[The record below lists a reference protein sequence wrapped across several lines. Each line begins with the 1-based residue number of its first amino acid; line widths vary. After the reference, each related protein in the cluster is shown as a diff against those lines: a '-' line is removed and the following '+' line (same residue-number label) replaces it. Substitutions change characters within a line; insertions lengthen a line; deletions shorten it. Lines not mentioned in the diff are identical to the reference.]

1 MIAFPEC
8 VVLSALERITTM
20 PMHPLLAALVP
31 IAAAFPL
38 VAGQQSAQSAT
49 DVDVLAI
56 RTDQHDRMTVPVR
69 IADKGPFHFLIDTG
83 AQNTVL
89 STALAGRLDLR
100 STRKAHLI
108 GVAGTQEVDT
118 VMVDQIDLGQ
128 RSFYSLTTPLLPG
141 DDIGAEGILG
151 LDSLQGQRV
160 QIDFR
165 KNLIAVDDA
174 KALGGNRGYE
184 IVVTARRKSGQL
196 IMTEATIDGI
206 KVNVVIDTGAEY
218 SIGNRALQTAL
229 SKKHGGGTMVLRSVT
244 GQEITADLGY
254 ANALK
259 INDMNFGN
267 VVIAYADAPPFEKLD
282 LAKKPAL
289 FLGMRDMRAL
299 NRIAIDFSTRRIYF
313 DLPQDAY
320 R

>member
-1 MIAFPEC
+1 
-8 VVLSALERITTM
+8 M

-31 IAAAFPL
+31 IAATFPL
-38 VAGQQSAQSAT
+38 LAGQESAQPAT
-49 DVDVLAI
+49 TVDVLAI
-56 RTDQHDRMTVPVR
+56 KTDRHDRMTVQVR

-89 STALAGRLDLR
+89 STALAGQLSLK
-100 STRKAHLI
+100 STATARLI
-108 GVAGTQEVDT
+108 GVAGIQQVDT
-118 VMVDQIDLGQ
+118 VVIDQIDLGQ
-128 RSFYSLTTPLLPG
+128 RSFYSLLAPLLPG

-165 KNLIAVDDA
+165 KNMIAVDDA
-174 KALGGNRGYE
+174 KALGGNKGYE

-196 IMTEATIDGI
+196 IMTDAVIDGI

-218 SIGNRALQTAL
+218 SIGNRALQSAL
-229 SKKHGGGTMVLRSVT
+229 AKNHGGGTMVLRSVT
-244 GQEITADLGY
+244 GQEIVADLGVGD
-254 ANALK
+254 NLK

-267 VVIAYADAPPFEKLD
+267 VVIAYADAPPFAALG
-282 LAKKPAL
+282 LAAKPAL

-299 NRIAIDFSTRRIYF
+299 DRIAIDFSTRKIYF
-313 DLPQDAY
+313 DLPKDAY

>member
-1 MIAFPEC
+1 
-8 VVLSALERITTM
+8 M
-20 PMHPLLAALVP
+20 PMHPFIAALVP
-31 IAAAFPL
+31 LAATFPL
-38 VAGQQSAQSAT
+38 LAGQEAT
-49 DVDVLAI
+49 QPATTVDVLAI
-56 RTDQHDRMTVPVR
+56 KTDQHDRMTVPVH
-69 IADKGPFHFLIDTG
+69 IADKGPFRFLIDTG

-89 STALAGRLDLR
+89 SIALASQLSLR
-100 STRKAHLI
+100 PSNKARLI

-118 VMVDQIDLGQ
+118 VMIDQIDLGQ
-128 RSFYSLTTPLLPG
+128 RSFYSLLAPLLPG
-141 DDIGAEGILG
+141 DDIGAQGILG

-165 KNLIAVDDA
+165 QNLIAVDDA
-174 KALGGNRGYE
+174 KALGGNKGYE
-184 IVVTARRKSGQL
+184 IVVTARRRSGQL
-196 IMTEATIDGI
+196 IMTDAVVDGI

-229 SKKHGGGTMVLRSVT
+229 AKKHGGGTMVLRSVT

-254 ANALK
+254 AEVLK
-259 INDMNFGN
+259 IQDMNFGN
-267 VVIAYADAPPFEKLD
+267 VVIAYADAPPFEKLG

-313 DLPQDAY
+313 DLPKDAY